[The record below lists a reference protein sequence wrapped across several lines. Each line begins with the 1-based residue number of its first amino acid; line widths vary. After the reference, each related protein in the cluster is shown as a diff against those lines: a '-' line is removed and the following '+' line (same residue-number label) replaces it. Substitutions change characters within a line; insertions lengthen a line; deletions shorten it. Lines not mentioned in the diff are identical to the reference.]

1 MGIKQRGPLLVVSFF
16 LAATLALFGL
26 GDPEAGEYQPV
37 EGLENWDH
45 SIDISEYEEGKYNLI
60 IRGSDAAGNL
70 RYQGP
75 YNVFVDPA
83 SDLPLLRIS
92 NPTPGMR
99 VGGSLNVVGV
109 CLDDDGVQGVE
120 IQLDD
125 GPSRSAE
132 GTEFWSL
139 RLDLE
144 GLEDGEHTIQARGV
158 DINGNSGEPQSVRF
172 RLDRRAPAVQI
183 TSHESG
189 ALVSGKVLLEGTVSD
204 ANGVKDLGYS
214 RQRDGAYLPLKL
226 SYDKAEDRYAYEL
239 RVETEELEDGPQIFW
254 FRAEDTT
261 GSTAYMAFLLFVN
274 NEEPVLE
281 ILSPQ
286 PDETVHGRL
295 LVVGKAYDRIGLR
308 TLSYEFSGG
317 ESGQV
322 ELALGNPYWIQEFD
336 LTDQKAGALQISFT
350 LENLTGNQKTEKLKV
365 RLDPE
370 GDKPRVEIAV
380 PGEDSQIADG
390 FLAVGNIRDDDG
402 GKSVEYTVDSGEPKT
417 VTAEDAYRFPLE
429 GLAPGRH
436 SLSVRATDIHGSIG
450 DAVKT
455 LFTVVAEKPRV
466 ALTTVAIGEGAE
478 EYRPGITVPADQK
491 ASLGGQIQGA
501 AVTAEYSLQGSEFKR
516 LTLRK
521 GPDANMQLFE
531 IPLVK
536 ELAPGQVDVRIRCT
550 DSFGGTGECSGLL
563 FFGSGGEAGQEI
575 LFADARL
582 GEDGKVRLSDEEPLF
597 GYVSGGSIDSV
608 TLDPPSD
615 IVTVRP
621 QGSVV
626 RIEAAA
632 SGVSEPLRLEVATGS
647 GRTLRSKPLQFITDQ
662 EAPIITVDEPVVGA
676 WFAEAIAIAGSVRD
690 SSGVESLQYALG
702 EGAPFTALG
711 MEESEGLVS
720 FSASLPAGSLEDGP
734 VLLILRATDAAGN
747 TADEV
752 IPLLRDGTAPV
763 LTLIAPGPED
773 ELNGQIT
780 LVGRVEDQGKITRIE
795 FSDDSGS
802 SEIGSG
808 NDFHYALNLSR
819 YETLPQNLVLKAVD
833 AAGNEGTL
841 VPVLN
846 IDPGADKPV
855 VEIQVPGAAEVIK
868 NDFIISGMAF
878 DDDQVGKLF
887 YSLDGGEARELPG
900 GNNFSIPLSIESLG
914 DNEHVV
920 TVRAEDIGGLSSE
933 EASSTFMVSTSEP
946 RSSLL
951 QPGISRHVRGVIE
964 LTGESE
970 DPNGIAEV
978 YVSLDNGHSFQLME
992 GAEHWSY
999 RLDTT
1004 LMGDGTHAVLIKA
1017 VDSTGTEGLFTTTIN
1032 IDNGAPEI
1040 VLDSPSDG
1048 EVFTRTLVLDGR
1060 SVDNIGLTGLKA
1072 RLIPAVGPVSGSAGL
1087 EAGGLDANGV
1097 EVELPASGIIVQQF
1111 DVATLPAGW
1120 YNLSVEA
1127 EDAAGNQSFLSR
1139 NIMIRETAEAE
1150 RVELL
1155 FPLAGAEVAG
1165 NFTVS
1170 GRVVSQES
1178 IAKAIALLDGAVQAT
1193 VEVDARGYF
1202 FLDLGAEQLQA
1213 GKHTLQVQAQF
1224 PGGTQLLSEQRGIF
1238 YRRSGA
1244 WVQITS
1250 HRPGTFVTGRP
1261 FLEGQAGYYLEE
1273 PQTEEEQ
1280 PAKERKRELAGHEVQ
1295 KVEVS
1300 FDNGGSFRRAD
1311 GKETW
1316 RYRLETQGLSNG
1328 PLRILV
1334 RATFVDG
1341 ETAITR
1347 TQLQVDTD
1355 PPELV
1360 LLSPKEGGRFN
1371 QEITLRGTASD
1382 ETGLESVEIS
1392 LREGDKS
1399 RYGVPAFIQG
1409 LYLDVHAMGATYVD
1423 LGLGLTFFDDNV
1435 KLQVQVG
1442 QSPPGRFS
1450 GLVMGAKLLANVA
1463 TVPFGYFFG
1472 PSWDFFS
1479 MSLALGANFSYF
1491 TMSSDSIFSE
1501 DGLIMAAVVGQLEFA
1516 RFEIADWRFFDT
1528 YSLYSEIQLWFISSD
1543 VQAGAAARI
1552 SFGLRIGL
1560 L

>member
-1 MGIKQRGPLLVVSFF
+1 MGIKQRGPLLVASFF
-16 LAATLALFGL
+16 LAASLALFGL

-45 SIDISEYEEGKYNLI
+45 NIDISEYEEGKYNLI
-60 IRGSDAAGNL
+60 IRGSDSAGNL

-75 YNVFVDPA
+75 YNVFVDPD

-109 CLDDDGVQGVE
+109 CLDDDAVQRVE
-120 IQLDD
+120 LQLDD
-125 GPSRSAE
+125 GLSRSAE
-132 GTEFWSL
+132 GAEFWSL

-144 GLEDGEHTIQARGV
+144 GLADGEHTIQAWGV
-158 DINGNSGEPQSVRF
+158 DINGHSGEPQSVRF
-172 RLDRRAPAVQI
+172 QLDRRAPAVQI

-204 ANGVKDLGYS
+204 ANGVKKLGYS
-214 RQRDGAYLPLKL
+214 RQRDGDYLPLKL
-226 SYDKAEDRYAYEL
+226 SYDKAEERYAYQL
-239 RVETEELEDGPQIFW
+239 RIETEELEDGPQVFW
-254 FRAEDTT
+254 FRAEDAT

-308 TLSYEFSGG
+308 TLSYEFGGG

-322 ELALGNPYWIQEFD
+322 ELVLGNPYWIKEFD
-336 LTDQKAGALQISFT
+336 LTDRKAGALQISFT

-370 GDKPRVEIAV
+370 GDRPRVEIAL
-380 PGEDSQIADG
+380 PRENSQIVDG
-390 FLAVGNIRDDDG
+390 FLAVGYIRDDDG
-402 GKSVEYTVDSGEPKT
+402 GKSVEYSLDGGEPKT
-417 VTAEDAYRFPLE
+417 VAADDAYRFSLE

-455 LFTVVAEKPRV
+455 QFTVVAEKPRV
-466 ALTTVAIGEGAE
+466 ALTTVAVGAGAE
-478 EYRPGITVPADQK
+478 EYRPGITVSADQK
-491 ASLGGQIQGA
+491 ASLSGRIQGA
-501 AVTAEYSLQGSEFKR
+501 TVTAEYSLQAGGFKR

-521 GPDANMQLFE
+521 GPDPNVQLFE
-531 IPLVK
+531 IPLGK
-536 ELAPGQVDVRIRCT
+536 ELASGQVDVRIRCT

-563 FFGSGGEAGQEI
+563 FFGSGAEAGQEI
-575 LFADARL
+575 LFVDARL
-582 GEDGKVRLSDEEPLF
+582 EEDGKVRLSDEEPLF
-597 GYVSGGSIDSV
+597 GYVPGGSIDSV
-608 TLDPPSD
+608 VLDPPSD

-632 SGVSEPLRLEVATGS
+632 SGISEPLRLEVSTGS

-662 EAPIITVDEPVVGA
+662 DAPIITVNEPQAGA
-676 WFAEAIAIAGSVRD
+676 WFADAITIAGSVRD

-702 EGAPFTALG
+702 EGAPFTALA
-711 MEESEGLVS
+711 MEESGGLVH
-720 FSASLPAGSLEDGP
+720 FSASLPAGSLEDGQ
-734 VLLILRATDAAGN
+734 VGLILRAADAAGN

-752 IPLLRDGTAPV
+752 VPLLRDSAAPV
-763 LTLIAPGPED
+763 LTLITPGPED

-780 LVGRVEDQGKITRIE
+780 LAGRVEDQGKITRIE
-795 FSDDSGS
+795 FSDDNGS
-802 SEIGSG
+802 VEIGSG
-808 NDFHYALNLSR
+808 NDFHYAVNLSS
-819 YETLPQNLVLKAVD
+819 YETIPQNFTLKAVD

-841 VPVLN
+841 VPLLN
-846 IDPGADKPV
+846 IDRAADKPV
-855 VEIQVPGAAEVIK
+855 VEIQIPGAAEVIK
-868 NDFIISGMAF
+868 NDFILSGMAF

-887 YSLDGGEARELPG
+887 YSLDGGEVRELPG
-900 GNNFSIPLSIESLG
+900 GNSFSIPLSIESLG

-920 TVRAEDIGGLSSE
+920 AVRAEDVGGLSSE
-933 EASSTFMVSTSEP
+933 EAASTFMVSTSEP

-951 QPGISRHVRGVIE
+951 QPGISRHVRGVVE

-992 GAEHWSY
+992 GAEQWTY

-1040 VLDSPSDG
+1040 VLDNPSDG
-1048 EVFTRTLVLDGR
+1048 EAFTRTLTLDGR

-1072 RLIPAVGPVSGSAGL
+1072 RLIPAVGSAGL
-1087 EAGGLDANGV
+1087 AAGGV
-1097 EVELPASGIIVQQF
+1097 EYELPASGIIVEQL
-1111 DVATLPAGW
+1111 DVTALPAGW

-1127 EDAAGNQSFLSR
+1127 EDAAGNQSYLSR

-1178 IAKAIALLDGAVQAT
+1178 IANVIALLDGAVQET
-1193 VEVDARGYF
+1193 VEVDGRGYF
-1202 FLDLGAEQLQA
+1202 SLDFGVEQLQM
-1213 GKHTLQVQAQF
+1213 GEHTLRFQAEF

-1250 HRPGTFVTGRP
+1250 HRAGNFVSGRP
-1261 FLEGQAGYYLEE
+1261 FLEGKAGYYLEA
-1273 PQTEEEQ
+1273 PQPEEGQ

-1295 KVEVS
+1295 KIEVS
-1300 FDNGGSFRRAD
+1300 FDNGGSFQRAD

-1316 RYRLETQGLSNG
+1316 RYRLETQSLSNG
-1328 PLRILV
+1328 PLRLLV
-1334 RATFVDG
+1334 RATFADG
-1341 ETAITR
+1341 ETAVTR

-1371 QEITLRGTASD
+1371 QEISLRGTASD

-1409 LYLDVHAMGATYVD
+1409 LYLDVHAMGATYFDV
-1423 LGLGLTFFDDNV
+1423 GLGLTFFDDNV
-1435 KLQVQVG
+1435 KLQAQMG
-1442 QSPPGRFS
+1442 KSPSGRFS
-1450 GLVMGAKLLANVA
+1450 GLVIGAKLLANVA

-1472 PSWDFFS
+1472 PSWNFFS

-1491 TMSSDSIFSE
+1491 TMSEDTIAFTE
-1501 DGLIMAAVVGQLEFA
+1501 DGLMLASVVAQLEFA
-1516 RFEIADWRFFDT
+1516 KFEVADWRFFDT

-1543 VQAGAAARI
+1543 VQAGTAARI

>member
-1 MGIKQRGPLLVVSFF
+1 VGIKKSTLLLAVSIF
-16 LAATLALFGL
+16 LAASLSLFGL

-45 SIDISEYEEGKYNLI
+45 SIDISGFEEGKYNLI

-120 IQLDD
+120 LQLDD

-132 GTEFWSL
+132 GAEFWSL
-139 RLDLE
+139 CLDLE
-144 GLEDGEHTIQARGV
+144 GLADGEHTIQAWGI
-158 DINGNSGEPQSVRF
+158 DINGNSGEPQSVSF
-172 RLDRRAPAVQI
+172 QLDRRAPAVQI

-204 ANGVKDLGYS
+204 ANGVKALGYS
-214 RQRDGAYLPLKL
+214 RQRDGDYLPLKL
-226 SYDKAEDRYAYEL
+226 SYEKAEDRYAYEL
-239 RVETEELEDGPQIFW
+239 RVETEELEDGPQVFW
-254 FRAEDTT
+254 FRAKDAT

-274 NEEPVLE
+274 NQEPVLE

-295 LVVGKAYDRIGLR
+295 LVVGRAYDRIGLR
-308 TLSYEFSGG
+308 TLSYDFGGG

-322 ELALGNPYWIQEFD
+322 ELVLGNPYWIQEFD
-336 LTDQKAGALQISFT
+336 LTDRKAGALQLSFT

-380 PGEDSQIADG
+380 PREDSQIADG
-390 FLAVGNIRDDDG
+390 FLAVGYIRDDDG
-402 GKSVEYTVDSGEPKT
+402 GKSVEYSLDGGELKS
-417 VTAEDAYRFPLE
+417 VAAEDAYRFPLE

-436 SLSVRATDIHGSIG
+436 TLSVRATDIHGSIG
-450 DAVKT
+450 DPAKT
-455 LFTVVAEKPRV
+455 QFTVVAESPRV
-466 ALTTVAIGEGAE
+466 ALTTVVIGEGAE

-491 ASLGGQIQGA
+491 ASLGGQIRGA

-521 GPDANMQLFE
+521 GPDANIQLFDV
-531 IPLVK
+531 PLSK
-536 ELAPGQVDVRIRCT
+536 ELASGQVDVHIRCT
-550 DSFGGTGECSGLL
+550 DNFGGTGECRGLL
-563 FFGSGGEAGQEI
+563 FFGTGSEAGQEI

-582 GEDGKVRLSDEEPLF
+582 GEDGKIRLSDEEPLF
-597 GYVSGGSIDSV
+597 GYVPGGSIDSV
-608 TLDPPSD
+608 VLDPPSD
-615 IVTVRP
+615 IVTARP
-621 QGSVV
+621 QGSLV

-632 SGVSEPLRLEVATGS
+632 SGISEPLRLEVSTGS

-662 EAPIITVDEPVVGA
+662 DAPIITVNEPQAGA
-676 WFAEAIAIAGSVRD
+676 WFADAITITGSVRD

-711 MEESEGLVS
+711 MDESEGLVS
-720 FSASLPAGSLEDGP
+720 FSASLPAASLEDGP
-734 VLLILRATDAAGN
+734 VGLILRAADAAGN

-752 IPLLRDGTAPV
+752 VPLLRDSTGPI
-763 LTLIAPGPED
+763 LTLITPGPED

-780 LVGRVEDQGKITRIE
+780 LAGRVEDQGKITRIE

-808 NDFHYALNLSR
+808 KEFHYAVNLSR
-819 YETLPQNLVLKAVD
+819 YETVHHSFTLKAVD

-841 VPVLN
+841 VPVFN
-846 IDPGADKPV
+846 IDPAADKPV
-855 VEIQVPGAAEVIK
+855 VEIQIPGEAEVIK

-887 YSLDGGEARELPG
+887 YSLDGGEFRELPG
-900 GNNFSIPLSIESLG
+900 GNYFSIPLSIESLG
-914 DNEHVV
+914 DNEHEVA
-920 TVRAEDIGGLSSE
+920 VRAEDIGGLSSE

-992 GAEHWSY
+992 GAGQWSY

-1017 VDSTGTEGLFTTTIN
+1017 VDSTGTEGFFTTTIN
-1032 IDNGAPEI
+1032 IDNLAPEI
-1040 VLDSPSDG
+1040 VLDNPSDG
-1048 EVFTRTLVLDGR
+1048 EAFARTLILDGR

-1072 RLIPAVGPVSGSAGL
+1072 RLTPAVGPADGSAGL
-1087 EAGGLDANGV
+1087 EADGI
-1097 EVELPASGIIVQQF
+1097 EFELPASGIIVQQF
-1111 DVATLPAGW
+1111 DVAALPAGW

-1127 EDAAGNQSFLSR
+1127 EDAAGNQSYLSR
-1139 NIMIRETAEAE
+1139 NIIIRETAEAE

-1155 FPLAGAEVAG
+1155 FPLAGTEVAG

-1193 VEVDARGYF
+1193 VEVDERGYF
-1202 FLDLGAEQLQA
+1202 SLDLGAEQLQA

-1273 PQTEEEQ
+1273 PQPEEEQ

-1300 FDNGGSFRRAD
+1300 FDNGGSFRRAE
-1311 GKETW
+1311 GNETW

-1334 RATFVDG
+1334 RASFADG
-1341 ETAITR
+1341 EAVVTR

-1360 LLSPKEGGRFN
+1360 LLSPQEGGRFN
-1371 QEITLRGTASD
+1371 QEINLRGTASD

-1450 GLVMGAKLLANVA
+1450 GLVLGAKLLANVA

-1479 MSLALGANFSYF
+1479 MSFALGANFSYF
-1491 TMSSDSIFSE
+1491 TMSSGSIFSE

-1543 VQAGAAARI
+1543 VQAGTAARI
-1552 SFGLRIGL
+1552 SFGLRIGML
-1560 L
+1560 